1 LGFLEDGHCL
11 WFRTDIFRPG
21 MRELVDAAEE
31 NWVFGLAGAERFR
44 SPTLLTFFVL
54 IQGG

>member
-1 LGFLEDGHCL
+1 
-11 WFRTDIFRPG
+11 

-31 NWVFGLAGAERFR
+31 SWVFGLAGVERFR
-44 SPTLLTFFVL
+44 SLTLLTFFEL

>member
-1 LGFLEDGHCL
+1 
-11 WFRTDIFRPG
+11 
-21 MRELVDAAEE
+21 MRELVDPAEE
-31 NWVFGLAGAERFR
+31 NRVFGLGGPERFR

>member
-1 LGFLEDGHCL
+1 
-11 WFRTDIFRPG
+11 